1 MSRLQIDNKWSQS
14 EDMNNNKQLSVNGNI
29 QHANQFESSTWLNK
43 ANFNR
48 TAPYHI
54 PISP

>member
-1 MSRLQIDNKWSQS
+1 MKIDNKWSQS
-14 EDMNNNKQLSVNGNI
+14 EDMNNNNQLSVNGNI
-29 QHANQFESSTWLNK
+29 DHANQIEPSARLNQ

>member
-1 MSRLQIDNKWSQS
+1 MNIMKIDNKWSQS
-14 EDMNNNKQLSVNGNI
+14 EDMNNNNQLSVNGNI
-29 QHANQFESSTWLNK
+29 DHANQIEPSARLNQ

>member
-1 MSRLQIDNKWSQS
+1 MNRMKIDNKWSQS
-14 EDMNNNKQLSVNGNI
+14 EDMNNNNQLSANGNI
-29 QHANQFESSTWLNK
+29 HQINQIESSARLNH